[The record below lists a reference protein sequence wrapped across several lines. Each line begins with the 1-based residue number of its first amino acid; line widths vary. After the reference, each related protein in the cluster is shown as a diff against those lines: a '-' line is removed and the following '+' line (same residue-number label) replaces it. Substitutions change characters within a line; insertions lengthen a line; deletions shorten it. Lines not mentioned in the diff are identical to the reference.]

1 MRFRIDLLL
10 VVIFVISVATQA
22 QKLDI
27 DWDKKVDFSS
37 YKTYS
42 WGKGTPAPNPLT
54 DQRIIAGVL
63 RYSTRNGNSSP
74 IGDFEN
80 IGAKIV
86 IEYCT

>member
-10 VVIFVISVATQA
+10 VVIFLISVATQA

-27 DWDKKVDFSS
+27 DLDKKVDFSS

-54 DQRIIAGVL
+54 DQRIIAGVDARLAAAGVRTDNGL
-63 RYSTRNGNSSP
+63 RGLAVS
-74 IGDFEN
+74 
-80 IGAKIV
+80 
-86 IEYCT
+86 